1 MHVLGVENKRQIIVA
16 ISSATNGSSLPTICG
31 KNFNSLLQKWGT
43 RIELVTKSKYG
54 MANRLL
60 VNSQEHGVHTKDQVT
75 TSTRLFNVY
84 TCKLYTPKLQTA
96 DVIM

>member
-1 MHVLGVENKRQIIVA
+1 
-16 ISSATNGSSLPTICG
+16 
-31 KNFNSLLQKWGT
+31 
-43 RIELVTKSKYG
+43 